1 MSRVSDEMAPDARR
15 EPRRIAFAY
24 SQGEQHRRRG
34 HIVETRMGSG
44 LAGGLLCRA
53 LARVRSSTRRSPLR
67 ASHPAEPLRGHDGFS
82 ISLHKERPM
91 KAIVLTLTLALAVAA
106 GIVIAQERRLDLKD
120 GPGRAQV
127 EANCGSCHSLDY
139 VVMNSPFLD
148 RNGWD
153 GSVNKMIKVFG
164 APINADDAK
173 AIIEY
178 LSANYGK

>member
-1 MSRVSDEMAPDARR
+1 
-15 EPRRIAFAY
+15 
-24 SQGEQHRRRG
+24 
-34 HIVETRMGSG
+34 
-44 LAGGLLCRA
+44 
-53 LARVRSSTRRSPLR
+53 
-67 ASHPAEPLRGHDGFS
+67 
-82 ISLHKERPM
+82 M
-91 KAIVLTLTLALAVAA
+91 KAILLTLTLALSVAA
-106 GIVIAQERRLDLKD
+106 AIVVAQERRLELKD

-173 AIIEY
+173 TIVDY
-178 LSANYGK
+178 LNTNYGKS